1 MKIRA
6 RHGIVAACV
15 AVVVLPGAGC
25 SANSP
30 SAGDGRSEAATS
42 TSGPKQDSADVE
54 PSPTC
59 LDYGPIQGVPD
70 PGVCEA
76 TADMRS
82 AYQDCILGAD
92 QLAYSF
98 VPGSDD
104 YWRVAKET
112 WNLSS
117 PPSYPKNDQT
127 LWACLLAYQVVS
139 EEFPGPYS

>member
-1 MKIRA
+1 MKIHA
-6 RHGIVAACV
+6 RPGFVATCVAAVALCV
-15 AVVVLPGAGC
+15 AAC

-30 SAGDGRSEAATS
+30 SMSNGGSEVATS
-42 TSGPKQDSADVE
+42 LNSPKQDSVGIE

-59 LDYGPIQGVPD
+59 LNYGPIQGVPD

-98 VPGSDD
+98 APGSDD